1 MGQVI
6 QFQGGTI
13 SWKTQLQ
20 KTVSLSTAEAEYVA
34 ISDACKETMALQQLL
49 QEIGIISYNPG
60 PIQVLTD
67 NQAALSMTTSSSSTS
82 RTRHISVRYHFV
94 RDLYTQ
100 GAVNVEYI
108 RSSNQLADLFTKPL
122 PAPAFNILAPQV
134 LRYEDNNK
142 NNLRDKQHDGQS
154 RQSYSAVWTL

>member
-1 MGQVI
+1 MQGDNGPAATAAGNRNNLLQSWPQVI
-6 QFQGGTI
+6 
-13 SWKTQLQ
+13 
-20 KTVSLSTAEAEYVA
+20 
-34 ISDACKETMALQQLL
+34 
-49 QEIGIISYNPG
+49 
-60 PIQVLTD
+60 TD
-67 NQAALSMTTSSSSTS
+67 NQTALSMTTSSSSTS
-82 RTRHISVRYHFV
+82 CTRHISVHFV
-94 RDLYTQ
+94 RDLCTQ

-108 RSSNQLADLFTKPL
+108 RSNKQLVDLFTKPL